1 MRGMMKP
8 KFSIIGIMVCLL
20 FLCCKSEKEQVK
32 DKIEQMR
39 SRPIELCLNQME
51 CRRNPLKNLDKKY
64 TMVVYV
70 DSSECSP
77 CALSK
82 LRFWNP
88 LIAEAKKKRVD
99 INYVFIL
106 APKKDEMEDVNME
119 LDITDLPSS
128 IYVDTAHVFS
138 NRNELIPKDQRYHSF
153 LLDKRLNVIFV
164 GSPIENENVKRVYKK
179 VINNK

>member
-1 MRGMMKP
+1 
-8 KFSIIGIMVCLL
+8 
-20 FLCCKSEKEQVK
+20 
-32 DKIEQMR
+32 
-39 SRPIELCLNQME
+39 
-51 CRRNPLKNLDKKY
+51 
-64 TMVVYV
+64 
-70 DSSECSP
+70 
-77 CALSK
+77 
-82 LRFWNP
+82 
-88 LIAEAKKKRVD
+88 
-99 INYVFIL
+99 
-106 APKKDEMEDVNME
+106 MEDVNME

>member
-1 MRGMMKP
+1 MGRSIKP
-8 KFSIIGIMVCLL
+8 RYSIIGIMICLL
-20 FLCCKSEKEQVK
+20 FFGCKSEKEQVK
-32 DKIEQMR
+32 DKIEQMK
-39 SRPIELCLNQME
+39 SCPIDLCLDKME
-51 CRRNPLKNLDKKY
+51 CRRNPVKKLDRKY

-99 INYVFIL
+99 INYIFIL
-106 APKKDEMEDVNME
+106 DPKRDEMEDVNIE

-138 NRNELIPKDQRYHSF
+138 NRNDLIPKDQRYHSF

-164 GSPIENENVKRVYKK
+164 GSPIEN
-179 VINNK
+179 